1 MSGKVGG
8 GFVGSLRHRVTV
20 QQRAAV
26 QDPITGEMSQDWLD
40 VATVW
45 AAIEPLSVRD
55 FIQSRAAQSQ
65 VSARIV
71 MRYKPD
77 VAAIAGDIR
86 VLHLRG
92 TQPAIVY
99 HAEGVLRDKTSGID
113 YITLPCSQGV
123 RL

>member
-1 MSGKVGG
+1 MSSKAGG
-8 GFVGSLRHRVTV
+8 LVGSLRHRVTV

-26 QDPITGEMSQDWLD
+26 QDPVTGEMSQDWAD

-55 FIQSRAAQSQ
+55 FIQSQAAQSQ

-71 MRYKPD
+71 MRYSPA
-77 VAAIAGDIR
+77 VAGISGDIR

-99 HAEGVLRDKTSGID
+99 HAQSVLRDKTSGID
-113 YITLPCSQGV
+113 YITLACSQGA